1 MLQKYIKSKQK
12 TKKKI
17 YIKDYA
23 LCLGNISKDFT
34 INNKKINMVKR
45 KSNFFFVNFIPID
58 TNDIIDIHRYLM
70 KGKEYK
76 IMFDLIK
83 ICLWDY

>member
-1 MLQKYIKSKQK
+1 
-12 TKKKI
+12 
-17 YIKDYA
+17 
-23 LCLGNISKDFT
+23 
-34 INNKKINMVKR
+34 MVKR

-58 TNDIIDIHRYLM
+58 TNDIIDIHKYLM

-83 ICLWDY
+83 KCLWDYSLAWLMHLIIHSVCH

>member
-1 MLQKYIKSKQK
+1 
-12 TKKKI
+12 
-17 YIKDYA
+17 
-23 LCLGNISKDFT
+23 
-34 INNKKINMVKR
+34 MVKR

-58 TNDIIDIHRYLM
+58 TNDIIDIHKYLM

>member
-23 LCLGNISKDFT
+23 LSLGNISKDFT

-45 KSNFFFVNFIPID
+45 KSNFFFVNFIPIY